1 MVKFG
6 DPNMEIKRDD
16 PARRRNFRARHKC
29 DSNPGPKHKARYWSC
44 RFWSKKPVSK
54 MTSSEALAWDD
65 EEVLSEWGWDEA
77 NFADHQDLLNS
88 FPFLAEIQEVVEEE
102 GL

>member
-1 MVKFG
+1 MVDRFSASKSEEPG
-6 DPNMEIKRDD
+6 TRTIEEKLEPW
-16 PARRRNFRARHKC
+16 A
-29 DSNPGPKHKARYWSC
+29 DSLRESTPWRERQVAC
-44 RFWSKKPVSK
+44 L
-54 MTSSEALAWDD
+54 EAGAI
-65 EEVLSEWGWDEA
+65 WGWDEA